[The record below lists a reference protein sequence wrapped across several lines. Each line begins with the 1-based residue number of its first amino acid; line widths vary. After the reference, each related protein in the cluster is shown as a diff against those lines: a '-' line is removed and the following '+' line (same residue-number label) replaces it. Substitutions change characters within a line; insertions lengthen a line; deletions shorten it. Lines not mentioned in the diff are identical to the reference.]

1 MAKIQRVQWGPEV
14 IATLVEVRDRSE
26 GKKTKRGKERERVP
40 WSAAQRKDTVA
51 WAKGMPIGNQ
61 PWLLIGRTDAEAEA
75 PILWPPVLKNW
86 DDSLEKTLMLGKTEG
101 KGEGDDRGWDG

>member
-40 WSAAQRKDTVA
+40 
-51 WAKGMPIGNQ
+51 
-61 PWLLIGRTDAEAEA
+61 
-75 PILWPPVLKNW
+75 
-86 DDSLEKTLMLGKTEG
+86 
-101 KGEGDDRGWDG
+101 